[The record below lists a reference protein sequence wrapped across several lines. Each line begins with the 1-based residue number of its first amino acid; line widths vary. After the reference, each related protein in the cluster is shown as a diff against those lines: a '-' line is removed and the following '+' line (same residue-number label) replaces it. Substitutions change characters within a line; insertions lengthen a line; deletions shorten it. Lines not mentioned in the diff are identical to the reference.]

1 MSDLTKGLRRSA
13 KALIDKAGDLQERIR
28 RSAYAI
34 WEREGRPHGKDQDH
48 WHEAEKEVAAAAPP
62 PKSRTRKS
70 DASKTDAEPP
80 IAPKRSRTK
89 KSVPVADAATAHGI
103 DDSTAPATKRRAKS
117 TAAAPATGAERKR
130 ARQKKG

>member
-48 WHEAEKEVAAAAPP
+48 WQEAEREVAAAPR

-70 DASKTDAEPP
+70 EASKTDAEPA
-80 IAPKRSRTK
+80 IAPKRGRTK
-89 KSVPVADAATAHGI
+89 KSAPVADAATAHGI

-117 TAAAPATGAERKR
+117 TAAAPAAGAERKR